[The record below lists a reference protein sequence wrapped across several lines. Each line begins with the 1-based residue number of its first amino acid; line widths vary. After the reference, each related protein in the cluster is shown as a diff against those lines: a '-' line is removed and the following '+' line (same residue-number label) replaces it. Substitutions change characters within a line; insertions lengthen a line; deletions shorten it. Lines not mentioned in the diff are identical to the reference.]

1 MKGAALH
8 MEEETRTF
16 FGIISIAVM
25 GGFVDYIRHKRGGAF
40 QPLELVLSLIVAA
53 FAGMEAHFIASW
65 LELGVQLQFA
75 IAGIAGYGGGVIL
88 DIGLAVLKK
97 VIKARTSTQKK

>member
-1 MKGAALH
+1 MKETGIH

-16 FGIISIAVM
+16 LGVLSIAVM

-40 QPLELVLSLIVAA
+40 QPLELALSLIVAA

-97 VIKARTSTQKK
+97 MIEARTSTQKK

>member
-16 FGIISIAVM
+16 FEIISIAVM
-25 GGFVDYIRHKRGGAF
+25 GGFVDYIRHRRGGVF
-40 QPLELVLSLIVAA
+40 QPLELILSLIVAA
-53 FAGMEAHFIASW
+53 FAGMEAHFVAAW
-65 LELGVQLQFA
+65 LELAPQLHFA

-97 VIKARTSTQKK
+97 MIEARASTTKK